1 MRIVVKLAGAL
12 LEMPKTLD
20 AVAGQVAE
28 LSRSGHQVFVIHGG
42 GKTLSATM
50 ARLGIES
57 RFVSGLRV
65 TDAETRDAA
74 VMVMGGL
81 LNRRVVAALV
91 RQGQPAVGVCGV
103 DGACLLGE
111 KMSSTGV
118 DLGYVGYLLSVN
130 VEFLETLWR
139 AGIVPVAAC
148 LVMGTDGELY
158 NVNADHLAAA
168 AAEYL
173 GADMLIFLT
182 DVAGVMDGETVL
194 DLLPRQ
200 GIESLIQ
207 SGKVSGGMV
216 LKLEAAKRALDGG
229 VKQVCIVG
237 GSLPSSLFAAVEGA
251 GNHGTRI
258 EVGC

>member
-1 MRIVVKLAGAL
+1 MRIVVKIAGAL
-12 LEMPKTLD
+12 LETPETLD
-20 AVAGQVAE
+20 AVASQIAE
-28 LSRSGHQVFVIHGG
+28 LSRNGHQVFVVHGG

-50 ARLGIES
+50 ARMGIES
-57 RFVSGLRV
+57 RFVNGLRV

-74 VMVMGGL
+74 VMVLGGL
-81 LNRRVVAALV
+81 LNRRAVAALV
-91 RQGQPAVGVCGV
+91 RAGQAAVGLCGV

-111 KMSSTGV
+111 KMSSTGT

-168 AAEYL
+168 AAEYC
-173 GADMLIFLT
+173 GAETLLFLT
-182 DVAGVMDGETVL
+182 DVAGVMDGQTVL
-194 DLLPRQ
+194 EAVPRQ
-200 GIESLIQ
+200 EIEFLIQ

-216 LKLEAAKRALDGG
+216 LKLEAAKRALDAG

-237 GSLPSSLFAAVEGA
+237 GGLSTSLFDMVA
-251 GNHGTRI
+251 GVNGPGTRI
-258 EVGC
+258 EVNP

>member
-1 MRIVVKLAGAL
+1 MRIVVKIAGAL
-12 LEMPKTLD
+12 LEEPETLD
-20 AVAGQVAE
+20 AVAAQIAE
-28 LSRSGHQVFVIHGG
+28 LSRSGHQVFVVHGG
-42 GKTLSATM
+42 GKTLSSTM
-50 ARLGIES
+50 ARMGIES

-65 TDAETRDAA
+65 TDAATRDIA
-74 VMVMGGL
+74 VMVLGGL

-91 RQGQPAVGVCGV
+91 RSGQSAVGVCGV

-111 KMSSTGV
+111 KMSSTGT
-118 DLGYVGYLLSVN
+118 DLGYVGYLLNVN

-168 AAEYL
+168 AAEYTN
-173 GADMLIFLT
+173 ADMLIFLT

-194 DLLPRQ
+194 DSVPRH

-237 GSLPSSLFAAVEGA
+237 GSLPSSLFAAVG
-251 GNHGTRI
+251 GVNGPGTRI
-258 EVGC
+258 EVSQ